1 MCNVCVNTIYFC
13 SDNKEL
19 LQKLFAKVRRCYESI
34 GMKSV
39 YDLFLIHD
47 YEQGEIDGMIDKRDD
62 ISACDS
68 VIRHIENYFYF
79 EAETNSAWEP
89 HMGVLKKLLI
99 EKYADKIRMLY
110 CSEEA
115 GCGVFKTNDIDG
127 IFFNDKFRLSYGHDD
142 EHEVEY
148 FESFQ
153 RMVQYIRSYLCS
165 SVSELDDLYSIEQKV
180 IEAHDVDYPNY
191 YCNINRFE
199 YEGSAE

>member
-1 MCNVCVNTIYFC
+1 MCNICVNTIYFC
-13 SDNKEL
+13 SEDKEL

-34 GMKSV
+34 SMKSV
-39 YDLFLIHD
+39 NDLFLIHD
-47 YEQGEIDGMIDKRDD
+47 YEQDNVNGMIDKRDD

-89 HMGVLKKLLI
+89 HMDVFKKLLS
-99 EKYADKIRMLY
+99 EKYGDKIRMLY

-115 GCGVFKTNDIDG
+115 GCGLFITNDIDG
-127 IFFNDKFRLSYGHDD
+127 LFFNEKFRLSYGHDN

-153 RMVQYIRSYLCS
+153 KMVQYIRSYLCIN
-165 SVSELDDLYSIEQKV
+165 VSEIDDIFIIEQKI
-180 IEAHDVDYPNY
+180 IEAYEDDHPNY

-199 YEGSAE
+199 CERSAD